1 VSSPLNPRND
11 LASNGTKPR
20 NRAAVFSL
28 ILGLL
33 AVAVIPV
40 TILVTDV
47 REDLRLL
54 HAGVAVPVAFV
65 LGVAGIRLAK
75 KARTRL
81 ERTLGR
87 AGGAV
92 PARVGRVLSWIG
104 VYLALIGAI
113 SLGVYA
119 IEYYELLS

>member
-1 VSSPLNPRND
+1 
-11 LASNGTKPR
+11 
-20 NRAAVFSL
+20 
-28 ILGLL
+28 
-33 AVAVIPV
+33 VIPV
-40 TILVTDV
+40 AIVVTDQH
-47 REDLRLL
+47 EDLRLL

-65 LGVAGIRLAK
+65 LGFAGIRLAK
-75 KARTRL
+75 RATRRL

-92 PARVGRVLSWIG
+92 LARLGRVFSWIG

>member
-1 VSSPLNPRND
+1 V
-11 LASNGTKPR
+11 
-20 NRAAVFSL
+20 AVVSL
-28 ILGLL
+28 ILGLF
-33 AVAVIPV
+33 ATAVIPV
-40 TILVTDV
+40 AIVVTDQH
-47 REDLRLL
+47 EDLRLL

-65 LGVAGIRLAK
+65 LGFAGIRLAK
-75 KARTRL
+75 RARRRL

-92 PARVGRVLSWIG
+92 PARLGHVFSWIG
-104 VYLALIGAI
+104 VYFALIGAI

>member
-1 VSSPLNPRND
+1 LAAPTSSS
-11 LASNGTKPR
+11 SNGTRPR

-33 AVAVIPV
+33 SVLVIPV
-40 TILVTDV
+40 AIVVT
-47 REDLRLL
+47 EQHGDLRLL

-65 LGVAGIRLAK
+65 LGVVGIRLAK
-75 KARTRL
+75 RARRRL

-92 PARVGRVLSWIG
+92 PARLGRVFSWIG
-104 VYLALIGAI
+104 VYFALIGAI

>member
-1 VSSPLNPRND
+1 V
-11 LASNGTKPR
+11 
-20 NRAAVFSL
+20 
-28 ILGLL
+28 LGLL
-33 AVAVIPV
+33 AVAVIPLSIV
-40 TILVTDV
+40 VTDV
-47 REDLRLL
+47 NGDLRLL

-65 LGVAGIRLAK
+65 LGVAGIRLARR
-75 KARTRL
+75 ARTQL

-87 AGGAV
+87 VGGAV
-92 PARVGRVLSWIG
+92 PARLGRVLSWIG

>member
-1 VSSPLNPRND
+1 VL
-11 LASNGTKPR
+11 
-20 NRAAVFSL
+20 SL

-40 TILVTDV
+40 AIVVTDV
-47 REDLRLL
+47 HEELRLL

-65 LGVAGIRLAK
+65 LGFIGIRLAK

-92 PARVGRVLSWIG
+92 PARLGRVFSWIG
-104 VYLALIGAI
+104 VYFALIGAM

>member
-1 VSSPLNPRND
+1 V
-11 LASNGTKPR
+11 
-20 NRAAVFSL
+20 
-28 ILGLL
+28 LGLL
-33 AVAVIPV
+33 AVAAIPIA
-40 TILVTDV
+40 ILVTESSD
-47 REDLRLL
+47 DLRLL

-65 LGVAGIRLAK
+65 LGIAGIRLAK
-75 KARTRL
+75 RAWRRL

-92 PARVGRVLSWIG
+92 PARLGRLLSWIG
-104 VYLALIGAI
+104 VYFALIGAI

>member
-1 VSSPLNPRND
+1 MAAPTSS
-11 LASNGTKPR
+11 SNGTKPR
-20 NRAAVFSL
+20 NRAAVLSL

-40 TILVTDV
+40 AIVVTDV
-47 REDLRLL
+47 HGDLRLL

-65 LGVAGIRLAK
+65 LGVAGIRLAR

-87 AGGAV
+87 AGGTV
-92 PARVGRVLSWIG
+92 PARLGRVFSWIG
-104 VYLALIGAI
+104 VYFALIGAI

>member
-1 VSSPLNPRND
+1 LAAPTSS
-11 LASNGTKPR
+11 SNGIKPR
-20 NRAAVFSL
+20 NKAAVFSL
-28 ILGLL
+28 VLGLL

-40 TILVTDV
+40 AIVVTESID
-47 REDLRLL
+47 DLRLL
-54 HAGVAVPVAFV
+54 HAGAAVPVAFV
-65 LGVAGIRLAK
+65 LGIAGIRLAK
-75 KARTRL
+75 RARRRL

-92 PARVGRVLSWIG
+92 PARLGRVLSWIG

>member
-1 VSSPLNPRND
+1 VL
-11 LASNGTKPR
+11 
-20 NRAAVFSL
+20 SL
-28 ILGLL
+28 IFGLL

-40 TILVTDV
+40 AIVVTDV
-47 REDLRLL
+47 HGELRLL

-65 LGVAGIRLAK
+65 LGFVGIRLAK
-75 KARTRL
+75 RARRKL
-81 ERTLGR
+81 ERTIGR

-92 PARVGRVLSWIG
+92 PARLGRVFSWIG
-104 VYLALIGAI
+104 VYFALIGGI

>member
-1 VSSPLNPRND
+1 M
-11 LASNGTKPR
+11 
-20 NRAAVFSL
+20 
-28 ILGLL
+28 LGLL
-33 AVAVIPV
+33 AVAAIPIA
-40 TILVTDV
+40 ILVTESID
-47 REDLRLL
+47 DLRLL
-54 HAGVAVPVAFV
+54 HAGVGVPVAFV
-65 LGVAGIRLAK
+65 LGIAGILLAK
-75 KARTRL
+75 RARRRL

-92 PARVGRVLSWIG
+92 PARLGRVLSWIG

>member
-1 VSSPLNPRND
+1 MAAPTSS
-11 LASNGTKPR
+11 SNGTKPG

-28 ILGLL
+28 IFGLL

-40 TILVTDV
+40 AIVVTDQ
-47 REDLRLL
+47 RQDLRLL
-54 HAGVAVPVAFV
+54 HAGLAVPVALV
-65 LGVAGIRLAK
+65 LGFAGIRLARS
-75 KARTRL
+75 ARTRL

-92 PARVGRVLSWIG
+92 PARLGRVFSWIA
-104 VYLALIGAI
+104 VYFALIGAI

>member
-1 VSSPLNPRND
+1 VL
-11 LASNGTKPR
+11 
-20 NRAAVFSL
+20 SL

-40 TILVTDV
+40 AIVVTDV
-47 REDLRLL
+47 HEELRLL

-65 LGVAGIRLAK
+65 LGFIGIRLAK

-92 PARVGRVLSWIG
+92 PARLGRVFSWIG
-104 VYLALIGAI
+104 IYFALIGAM